1 MILRTSEKFRA
12 LFALLP
18 NSIKIQA
25 KQAYLQFKKDPYHPS
40 LQFKRVHSTK
50 PIYSVR
56 VNIDY
61 RAVGII
67 KENEIIWFWIGS
79 HSVYDKLLNKL

>member
-1 MILRTSEKFRA
+1 MISRTTEKFRT

-18 NSIKIQA
+18 SSIKSQA

-40 LQFKRVHSTK
+40 LQFKRVHSSK

-61 RAVGII
+61 RAVGIV
-67 KENEIIWFWIGS
+67 KNNEIIWFWIGS
-79 HSVYDKLLNKL
+79 HSVYDRLLKQL

>member
-1 MILRTSEKFRA
+1 MISRTSEKFRV
-12 LFALLP
+12 LFSLLP
-18 NSIKIQA
+18 ASIKTQA

-40 LQFKRVHSTK
+40 LQFKRVHSTR

-61 RAVGII
+61 RAVGILQN
-67 KENEIIWFWIGS
+67 NEIIWFWMGS
-79 HSVYDKLLNKL
+79 HSVYDNLLK